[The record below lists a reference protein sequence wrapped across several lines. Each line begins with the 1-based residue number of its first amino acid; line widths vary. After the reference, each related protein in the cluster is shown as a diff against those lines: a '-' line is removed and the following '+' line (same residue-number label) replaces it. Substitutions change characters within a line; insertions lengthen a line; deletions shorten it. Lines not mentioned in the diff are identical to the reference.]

1 MDRRHFVK
9 TSIFAALANPIHA
22 MTKTNSI
29 QRKNRK
35 KGHIA
40 VVGAGAFGG
49 WTAYHLL
56 KKGYAVTLLD
66 VFGPGNSRASSGG
79 DSRVIRG
86 IYGPDK
92 IYVDLVARSFNLWK
106 RYQKQW
112 HQSLYFPTG
121 ALWFFQIDD
130 TYAKKSLPIVNQA
143 GLKAEELPKSEIK
156 KRYPQINLSGLKS
169 FYYEHEAG
177 YLPARHC
184 CQVVLENFIKKGG
197 DYKQLAVKPGNIS
210 NNQMEELILSDG
222 SKLQADSY
230 VFACG
235 PWLTKI
241 FPDALKNIIKPTRQE
256 VFFFGTPY
264 GDSSFFESN
273 MPVWVD
279 VGEKLWYGIPGA
291 DWRGFK
297 VADDT
302 RGTKFDPTTG
312 DRTPSKSGI
321 SSARK
326 YLAQRFPAMKDAPL
340 LEARVCQYENSP
352 DGHYIVDRHP
362 GAENTWIIGGGS
374 GHGFKLGP
382 ALGEFVADR
391 VIGKKEVNPFF
402 GLARFNNELK
412 KKTQFNSFLPGS
424 S

>member
-210 NNQMEELILSDG
+210 NNQLEELILSDG

-279 VGEKLWYGIPGA
+279 VGEKLWNGIPGA

-362 GAENTWIIGGGS
+362 GAENTWVIGGGS

>member
-156 KRYPQINLSGLKS
+156 KRYPQINLSGLKT

-177 YLPARHC
+177 YLSARHC

-210 NNQMEELILSDG
+210 NNQLEELILSDG

-279 VGEKLWYGIPGA
+279 FGEKLWYGIPGA
-291 DWRGFK
+291 EWRGFK

-362 GAENTWIIGGGS
+362 GAENTWVIGGGS